1 MDEEEEGRE
10 DEGGGRLP
18 RGEGRRRRTGGGD
31 ESTVGHFHAS
41 SERGKTDGQRWVR
54 RRWRSS
60 QQVRRRGSGG
70 HVVGR
75 KALPHSLPQCTSP
88 SIRGILKGTKVSGPQ
103 NEFVMALGREEIAS
117 LDLTTDAKADGF
129 LIWIIDQI
137 ISYFQNSDF
146 QTHVVRRNAYV
157 KSQKYAHC
165 VHNVLFSST

>member
-1 MDEEEEGRE
+1 MDEEEEGHE
-10 DEGGGRLP
+10 DEGGRRLP
-18 RGEGRRRRTGGGD
+18 RGEGGRRRTGGGD

-41 SERGKTDGQRWVR
+41 SEERGKTDGQRWVR

-137 ISYFQNSDF
+137 ISYFQTSDF
-146 QTHVVRRNAYV
+146 QTHVVRRNAYA
-157 KSQKYAHC
+157 KSQKYAH
-165 VHNVLFSST
+165 

>member
-1 MDEEEEGRE
+1 MSSAGR
-10 DEGGGRLP
+10 P
-18 RGEGRRRRTGGGD
+18 
-31 ESTVGHFHAS
+31 
-41 SERGKTDGQRWVR
+41 
-54 RRWRSS
+54 
-60 QQVRRRGSGG
+60 
-70 HVVGR
+70 
-75 KALPHSLPQCTSP
+75 PPLPQCTSP

-137 ISYFQNSDF
+137 ISYFQTSDF
-146 QTHVVRRNAYV
+146 QTHVVRRNAYA